1 MKNVMV
7 GAGRMAQ
14 NVVGLK
20 PTNTIGERESFGTST
35 MRVAQGLYDIRSK

>member
-20 PTNTIGERESFGTST
+20 PTNTIGERESFFTAG
-35 MRVAQGLYDIRSK
+35 MRVS